1 MAMLNNKMVKK
12 NKATVTSHGS
22 FKRPIRGEVQVC
34 RPWWKRCAAMRMQ
47 RLSVAWIKPEI
58 SWNSGDFMMGL
69 QEDGIWRPYNPIT
82 TLTLN

>member
-12 NKATVTSHGS
+12 TKQLSRVMAALKGQSVVKSKSAGHDE
-22 FKRPIRGEVQVC
+22 RG
-34 RPWWKRCAAMRMQ
+34 CAAMRMQ